1 MSMAAAVQPRA
12 APCGGAANPQG
23 KVGPNAVTQVAAA
36 LRAFGGED
44 LAARVF
50 MAAGLEQ
57 VLAAPPEKMVD
68 QDLAACLHNALRR
81 ALPAQDAAQIA
92 AEAGRRTADYLLA
105 HRIPRAAQ
113 GVMKLL
119 PARLAAPI
127 LLKAMA
133 ANAWTY
139 AGTGHVRT
147 ASGRTCVLEIIDNPL
162 AQPDCP
168 WHVAVFERL
177 FRALV
182 TKQAQVRH
190 VEHRE
195 AGALINRFEIKLSG

>member
-1 MSMAAAVQPRA
+1 MATAPALKPVA
-12 APCGGAANPQG
+12 APISGAANSQG

-50 MAAGLEQ
+50 TAAGLEQ
-57 VLAAPPEKMVD
+57 ILAAPPEKMVD
-68 QDLAACLHNALRR
+68 QGLAACLHDALSR
-81 ALPAQDAAQIA
+81 ALPAQEATQIA

-105 HRIPRAAQ
+105 HRIPRPAQ
-113 GVMKLL
+113 VVMKLL

-139 AGTGHVRT
+139 AGTGSVRT
-147 ASGRTCVLEIIDNPL
+147 TRGKTCVLEIIDNPL

-168 WHVAVFERL
+168 
-177 FRALV
+177 
-182 TKQAQVRH
+182 
-190 VEHRE
+190 
-195 AGALINRFEIKLSG
+195 